1 MKFIVLLVV
10 LGLRRL
16 DLHWPHW
23 LVVKQRLE
31 AQLPGWRQPATK
43 PLLSWLLAVLLPT
56 LVIALVL
63 ALLDRV
69 LWGIPSW
76 FAGGLLLL
84 WLWGAKSEFRQVE
97 ELLALGR
104 LGDRAGVERLAAENF
119 AVPAGAHFFRRLQQ
133 RFLMRDARVLF
144 ASIMWLMLL
153 GYWAVFLYLANRLF
167 VARVQPERN
176 NLARL
181 LDEVMFY
188 PVARLLVICLA
199 LTADFRAVMHA
210 VAGQWL
216 HASGEQLL
224 QLAATGVQA
233 STATDT
239 GDELPRETAR
249 LEQLHAALLRALALW
264 LVVAAVWV
272 MLVY

>member
-16 DLHWPHW
+16 DLPWPHW
-23 LVVKQRLE
+23 LVVKHRLE

-43 PLLSWLLAVLLPT
+43 PLLTWFLTVLLPA
-56 LVIALVL
+56 LVIAVVL
-63 ALLDRV
+63 TLLDSL
-69 LWGIPSW
+69 LWGGPAW
-76 FAGGLLLL
+76 FVGGLLLL

-97 ELLALGR
+97 KLATLGR
-104 LGDRAGVERLAAENF
+104 LGDRAGVEALATEAF
-119 AVPAGAHFFRRLQQ
+119 AVPAGAGFFQRLQK

-167 VARVQPERN
+167 VARLRPEPN

-188 PVARLLVICLA
+188 PVARLLVVCLA
-199 LTADFRAVMHA
+199 LTADFRAVMQA

-216 HASGEQLL
+216 GASGEQLL
-224 QLAATGVQA
+224 YLAATGLQA
-233 STATDT
+233 ATPAET
-239 GDELPRETAR
+239 GNELQRETAR
-249 LEQLHAALLRALALW
+249 LEQLHAALLRALAMW